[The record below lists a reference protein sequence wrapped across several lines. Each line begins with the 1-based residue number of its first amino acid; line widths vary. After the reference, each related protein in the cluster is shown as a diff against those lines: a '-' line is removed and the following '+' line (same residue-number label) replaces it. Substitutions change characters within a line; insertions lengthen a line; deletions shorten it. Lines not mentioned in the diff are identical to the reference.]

1 MQKEKNSTIKD
12 IQKKQEIG
20 IVKRRDTSE
29 NQVNYSYLSIG
40 SNLGDKILNLE
51 KVKYLLKKNS
61 VQIIK
66 SSSYYVTNSWPNPK
80 FPKFLN
86 AVLYIK
92 TSFNIMDF
100 FRLIKS
106 IEKILGRKK
115 SKINYPRKCDIDII
129 DFNGKILELDI
140 NSQKLSIPHPR
151 MHKRNFVLFPL
162 FELNRKWFHP
172 KLKRNIV
179 KLIGTLANSDLSSI
193 KIL

>member
-1 MQKEKNSTIKD
+1 
-12 IQKKQEIG
+12 
-20 IVKRRDTSE
+20 
-29 NQVNYSYLSIG
+29 
-40 SNLGDKILNLE
+40 
-51 KVKYLLKKNS
+51 
-61 VQIIK
+61 
-66 SSSYYVTNSWPNPK
+66 
-80 FPKFLN
+80 
-86 AVLYIK
+86 
-92 TSFNIMDF
+92 MDF

-140 NSQKLSIPHPR
+140 NSLKLSIPHTR

-179 KLIGTLANSDLSSI
+179 KLIRTLASSDLSSI

>member
-1 MQKEKNSTIKD
+1 M
-12 IQKKQEIG
+12 
-20 IVKRRDTSE
+20 KRRDTSE

-140 NSQKLSIPHPR
+140 NSLKLSIPHTR

-179 KLIGTLANSDLSSI
+179 KLIRTLASSDLSSI